1 MVKFTVR
8 RVRNL
13 YKRNLM
19 MRQNGNRSVFS
30 NIFAG
35 CICSLM
41 TVIAS
46 ISYATLIFSGNC
58 AGYLQLG
65 ITSALVSATVI
76 GFFVALK
83 SSSPIAIAGPDAN
96 ISAII
101 AIIAAGVSAQGMAH
115 GASSSSVFTMLWT
128 ALAVSSLLT
137 GIFLFF
143 VGRFHCGRWIRF
155 IPYPVV
161 GGFLAGTG
169 WLLAKG
175 SFKVMCGVPLSWKTL
190 GILAAHQGF
199 VHWMPGAVFAVVL
212 IIVLRRFHHF
222 LIMPAMLLAA
232 IGVCHAVLA
241 AMNIPLVKAMQDG
254 WLLSSF
260 PPDLF
265 FRSFGSLS
273 FTGFDSVA
281 LAGNI
286 ATIVALMI
294 VTAIVILLNAASVEL
309 TTRRDVELDRELT
322 TTGIA
327 NIVAAPLGALT
338 GCTALS
344 RTILNFKAGA
354 SNRISGI
361 AAAMLCGI
369 LLLFG
374 ARMISLFPRPV
385 LGGLLLYLGLSL
397 LMEWVWDGWANL
409 SRFDYFLVVA
419 IIVIIALWGFL
430 PGVGIGVVIACMLF
444 AINYSKT
451 GVIKRVFS
459 RATCHSNVE
468 RAMDQQELLREKGDA
483 IYIVQLRGYIF
494 FGTAYPLLTQVQRHL
509 QSSAKMPVRFV
520 VLDFTGVN
528 GLDSSSTLS
537 FSKLLQYAQGQNV
550 TVLFVNVQRE
560 VEKLLKGAI
569 DSVGP
574 AGISPGAAAAMF
586 FPDLDYAL
594 GWCEDKIL
602 SAAGH
607 GAAGEPHTFTG
618 YFASFFTRPEL
629 IPRLMNYLE
638 RLEVKAGFVLFEQG
652 APSTNCYFVESGE
665 VTALLKLPENNGH
678 KRLSTMSAGTVIGEM
693 GLYLGTKR
701 SATAVAEKESVLFRL
716 SAESLKTIEEKDLE
730 LAAAL
735 HRFFVRLLATR
746 LVHANEEMAFLLG

>member
-1 MVKFTVR
+1 MQK
-8 RVRNL
+8 
-13 YKRNLM
+13 KAG
-19 MRQNGNRSVFS
+19 QAVFS

-35 CICSLM
+35 CVCSLM

-46 ISYATLIFSGNC
+46 ISYATLIFSGTCSN
-58 AGYLQLG
+58 YLQLG
-65 ITSALVSATVI
+65 ITSALISATVI
-76 GFFVALK
+76 GFIVALR
-83 SSSPIAIAGPDAN
+83 SSSSIAIAGPDAN
-96 ISAII
+96 ISAIV
-101 AIIAAGVSAQGMAH
+101 AIIVAGVSAH
-115 GASSSSVFTMLWT
+115 GAVHGSSSSVFTMLWV
-128 ALAVSSLLT
+128 ALAISSLLT
-137 GIFLFF
+137 GVFLFF
-143 VGRFHCGRWIRF
+143 VGRFRLGHWIRF

-175 SFKVMCGVPLSWKTL
+175 SFKVMCGVPLTWKTL
-190 GILAAHQGF
+190 GTLTTRQEFI
-199 VHWMPGAVFAVVL
+199 HWAPGAVFAVIL
-212 IIVLRRFHHF
+212 IIVLRRYKHF
-222 LIMPAMLLAA
+222 LIMPSMLLAA
-232 IGVCHAVLA
+232 IGVSHAALA
-241 AMNIPLVKAMQDG
+241 AMKIPLVKAMQDG

-260 PPDLF
+260 PSDLF

-273 FTGFDSVA
+273 FSGFDTAA
-281 LAGNI
+281 LTGNI
-286 ATIVALMI
+286 ATIAALMT
-294 VTAIVILLNAASVEL
+294 VTAIVILLNAASIEL

-322 TTGIA
+322 TTGLA
-327 NIVAAPLGALT
+327 NIIAAPLGALT

-354 SNRISGI
+354 NNRISGVT
-361 AAAMLCGI
+361 AAALCGI

-374 ARMISLFPRPV
+374 ARTFSLFPRPV

-397 LMEWVWDGWANL
+397 LIEWVWDGFAKL
-409 SRFDYFLVVA
+409 SRFDYFLIVV

-451 GVIKRVFS
+451 GVVKRVFS

-468 RAMDQQELLREKGDA
+468 RAMDQQKILREQGDA

-494 FGTAYPLLTQVQRHL
+494 FGTAYPLLTQVQRRL
-509 QSSAKMPVRFV
+509 QSSIAVPVRFV
-520 VLDFTGVN
+520 VLDFSEVN
-528 GLDSSSTLS
+528 GLDSSSVLS
-537 FSKLLQYAQGQNV
+537 FSKLLQLANGMNV
-550 TVLFVNVQRE
+550 TVLFVNVRSGI
-560 VEKLLKGAI
+560 EKLLRGALE
-569 DSVGP
+569 SAQP
-574 AGISPGAAAAMF
+574 AEVMVFA
-586 FPDLDYAL
+586 DLDYAL

-602 SAAGH
+602 SAAGR
-607 GAAGEPHTFTG
+607 GVAGETRTFTE
-618 YFASFFTRPEL
+618 YFAAFFTRPDL

-665 VTALLKLPENNGH
+665 VTALLELGKKNGR
-678 KRLSTMSAGTVIGEM
+678 KRLSTMNAGTVIGEM
-693 GLYLGTKR
+693 GLYLGTNR
-701 SATAVAEKESVLFRL
+701 SATAIAEKESVLFRL
-716 SAESLKTIEEKDLE
+716 SAESLKTIEERDLE